1 MRGATTHLWQGRQKL
16 CGRVGGGMPLSTVLQ
31 NIVAGLFSS
40 FPNLVC
46 LDLSHQGLNGII
58 PPQIDDLVRLEH
70 LNLSKND
77 LTGTLP
83 SSLGNLTQLRMLDVS
98 FNYIDSIS
106 SKFGNL
112 KNLVSLNMTRNNLTA
127 SIAPI
132 IGLLTNLSYL
142 ELAENPFH
150 GCSIPPEIW
159 NLKSL
164 VALDRNLRGSI
175 YFEWNHYKLVANGGK
190 NMLHGFSDVI
200 WKVKKYKNKGHASS
214 IVFSYHSHSYE
225 GEEVEC
231 QHETQSL
238 QKAAPVNLAQHTYWN
253 LGGHNSGDILSEE
266 VQIFA
271 SSYTPVDSSLIPTGK
286 IASVKGTPYDF
297 LNSHTIKSTINKLP
311 NGYDIN
317 YVLDGTPG
325 KLRKA
330 AVVKDKKS
338 GRVMKLYTNQ
348 PGVQFYTGNYLKDVK
363 GKDGFVYQAHAGLC
377 SETQGFP
384 DSVNHPNFPS
394 QIVNPGKTYKHHML
408 YKFSVEA

>member
-1 MRGATTHLWQGRQKL
+1 MAKIPILFSLVLIAAFGLAKGSLADEKDKVGIYELKKGNFCLKFTNWGATIISVVLPDKHGKPGDVVLGYDSVKDYTNDTVYFGAIV
-16 CGRVGGGMPLSTVLQ
+16 GRVA
-31 NIVAGLFSS
+31 NRIAGAQFT
-40 FPNLVC
+40 
-46 LDLSHQGLNGII
+46 LNG
-58 PPQIDDLVRLEH
+58 
-70 LNLSKND
+70 
-77 LTGTLP
+77 T
-83 SSLGNLTQLRMLDVS
+83 
-98 FNYIDSIS
+98 
-106 SKFGNL
+106 
-112 KNLVSLNMTRNNLTA
+112 
-127 SIAPI
+127 
-132 IGLLTNLSYL
+132 
-142 ELAENPFH
+142 
-150 GCSIPPEIW
+150 
-159 NLKSL
+159 
-164 VALDRNLRGSI
+164 
-175 YFEWNHYKLVANGGK
+175 HYKLVANEGK
-190 NMLHGFSDVI
+190 NILHGGPKGFSDVI
-200 WKVKKYKNKGHASS
+200 WNVKKYKNKGHASS
-214 IVFSYHSHSYE
+214 IVFSYHSYD
-225 GEEVEC
+225 GEEGFPGGVKVSVAYTLLGEK
-231 QHETQSL
+231 QLSVNM
-238 QKAAPVNLAQHTYWN
+238 KAKALKKATPVNLAQHSYWN

-286 IASVKGTPYDF
+286 IESVKGTPYDF

-394 QIVNPGKTYKHHML
+394 QIVNPGQTYKHHML